1 MKSLENDSTYIDGMR
16 THKNNNISLV
26 RIMIYK
32 KLVTLGFV
40 ALVTVG
46 CATDDPNRRAK
57 TGGVIGAVAGAVI
70 GNQVGTNSNG
80 KFVGAAVGAL
90 TGAAVGTYMDKQH
103 ARLQQQLAAEQSSN
117 EIALSRPDGE
127 TIKLDVDSEVT
138 FDVNSAGIKSSF
150 KGSLDKVAD
159 IIADYDQTAVH
170 IVGHT
175 DSTGSNSYNQQLSEK
190 RAISVARYLNI
201 NGIQRTRL
209 RSAGRGE
216 TQPVADN
223 SSSVGRSKNRRV
235 EIYLKPIV
243 QGREQDAFVTP
254 Y

>member
-1 MKSLENDSTYIDGMR
+1 
-16 THKNNNISLV
+16 
-26 RIMIYK
+26 MINK
-32 KLVTLGFV
+32 KIVTLGFI

-46 CATDDPNRRAK
+46 CAADDPNRRAK
-57 TGGVIGAVAGAVI
+57 TGGVIGAVTGAVI
-70 GNQVGTNSNG
+70 GNQVGNNSNG

-90 TGAAVGTYMDKQH
+90 TGAAVGNYMDNQH
-103 ARLQQQLAAEQSSN
+103 AKLQRQLAAEQNSN
-117 EIALSRPDGE
+117 EIGLSRPDSE
-127 TIKLDVDSEVT
+127 TIKLDVASEVT
-138 FDVNSAGIKSSF
+138 FDVNSSGIKSSF

-159 IIADYDQTAVH
+159 IISEYDQTAIH

-175 DSTGSNSYNQQLSEK
+175 DSTGSEGYNQQLSEK

-223 SSSVGRSKNRRV
+223 GSSAGRSNNRRV

-243 QGREQDAFVTP
+243 QGRERDAFVTP